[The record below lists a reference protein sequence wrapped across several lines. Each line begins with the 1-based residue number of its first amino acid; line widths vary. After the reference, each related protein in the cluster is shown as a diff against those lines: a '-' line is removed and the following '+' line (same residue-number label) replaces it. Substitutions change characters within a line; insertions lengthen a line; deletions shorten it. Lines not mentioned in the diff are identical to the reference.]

1 MKKTL
6 AFLTAVIALCIVSA
20 CGGNNNAGSD
30 KTGSDKNTGYATYKE
45 ALANNDFEAVHKIID
60 QAEADLAK
68 CESAS
73 GERMFGDSEREKLE
87 QEFANQYGFEASKE
101 DIDNVKKEIFD
112 KEIKYL
118 AADGSSEA
126 CARLAFLFT
135 DYEIKG
141 TRLPSGL
148 RDYDEGYHNPY
159 SASVNDYNSKLNMV
173 LDLAISQDNK
183 ELANKV
189 IKLYKENM
197 EIFKGGS
204 GHKTKDGRYVEIA
217 PDGTEVDGDH
227 CYVTYNY
234 KDKEAAKKKYEEAFG
249 KSDMTDE

>member
-6 AFLTAVIALCIVSA
+6 TFLAAVIALCIVSA

-45 ALANNDFEAVHKIID
+45 ALANNDFEVVHKIID
-60 QAEADLAK
+60 QAEADVAK

-73 GERMFGDSEREKLE
+73 GEGMFGDSEREKLI
-87 QEFANQYGFEASKE
+87 QEFANQYGFKPFKE

-135 DYEIKG
+135 DYEIEGK
-141 TRLPSGL
+141 RLPSGICNYL
-148 RDYDEGYHNPY
+148 EYYYNEYPE
-159 SASVNDYNSKLNMV
+159 SVNNYNSKLNMV

-197 EIFKGGS
+197 EILEVGRK
-204 GHKTKDGRYVEIA
+204 HKTKDGRYVWIA
-217 PDGTEVDGDH
+217 PDGTEVEEGDY
-227 CYVTYNY
+227 YVTYNY

-249 KSDMTDE
+249 K

>member
-6 AFLTAVIALCIVSA
+6 TFLAAVIALCIVYT
-20 CGGNNNAGSD
+20 CGGNNNAGSEGSEGSE
-30 KTGSDKNTGYATYKE
+30 GSDKNTGYATYKE
-45 ALANNDFEAVHKIID
+45 ALANNDFEAAHKIIA

-73 GERMFGDSEREKLE
+73 SWDEIDEMK
-87 QEFANQYGFEASKE
+87 QKFANQYGFLAYEK

-126 CARLAFLFT
+126 CARLVFLFT
-135 DYEIKG
+135 DYEIEG
-141 TRLPSGL
+141 DRLPSGL
-148 RDYDEGYHNPY
+148 NYYYDCDDNKYPN
-159 SASVNDYNSKLNMV
+159 SVNNYNSKLNLV

-197 EIFKGGS
+197 DILKEG
-204 GHKTKDGRYVEIA
+204 IA
-217 PDGTEVDGDH
+217 PDGTEISRYSN

-249 KSDMTDE
+249 KQDITDK